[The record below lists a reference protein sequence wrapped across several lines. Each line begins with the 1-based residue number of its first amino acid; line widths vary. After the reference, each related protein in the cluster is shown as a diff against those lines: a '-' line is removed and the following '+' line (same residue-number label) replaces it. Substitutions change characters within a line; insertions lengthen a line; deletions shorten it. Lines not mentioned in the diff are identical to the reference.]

1 MLRTFVRV
9 TFCLLLGTVLLRAQ
23 TTPPALTVDL
33 SQRETSRQFFH
44 TFYARSAGLPLA
56 WTGSLANGTAGDTS
70 ADFKE
75 AVRLRINY
83 FRAMAGVRSDL
94 VLNSAYSAQAQQAA
108 LMLSANSQT
117 SPRPPTT
124 WTFYTAAGAEAA
136 AHSHLLLGQ
145 AGAEAITAALRGE
158 GDAHA
163 ALSARR
169 WLLYPWTRAIG
180 TGDVPATGDKRAAN
194 VTWVIDAPNHSGP
207 RPTTREAF
215 VAWPP
220 PGHVPYPVVFPRWS
234 FSYPGA
240 DFSAATVVLT
250 RNETPLPVRLETVAD
265 GTGEN
270 TLVWTYDNSDA
281 RQPLAH
287 PRPTEDVIYAV
298 RISGVRGAGVPA
310 AFAYEV
316 TVFDPDVMERGIPLP
331 VIGGSITPALAAA
344 SPYNFAKPGLAATF
358 EWRVL
363 QFEPVTGSFG
373 AEGDLQGIVAT
384 STGTYAV
391 RDLTRPAAGAA
402 AYRLAHETNEPQFLL
417 LPGTYFSPL
426 GAPGAL
432 SFRSLLAAADATQT
446 ARAQVSV
453 DEGASWRDLW
463 TQTGSA
469 TAGETVLATRTVS
482 LADFGGRTFRVRL
495 AFTVADKTADGP
507 NGPGSWFVDDIALT
521 GTRLVTAGPAARV
534 ATGSVLRFTPGVLG
548 PVGLQ
553 ARGVTGS
560 AHAMEWGPVLQVVPV
575 GADGAGNPGR
585 LSNIAIRTQAGT
597 GPQTL
602 IMGLAIGGTGTLGP
616 KPMLIRGVGPS
627 LGAFGVTGV
636 LADPI
641 AAVLSG
647 SVTLANNDNW
657 DNHPQVAALTPQVGA
672 FPLSSP
678 ASRDAALVTALTAGS
693 YTVQI
698 SGVGDTTGIAL
709 AEVYDAT
716 PAGGFI
722 ATTPRLANVSARTQV
737 GTGGDILIAGF
748 TIGGSTEKTLLL
760 RAIGP
765 TLAGF
770 GVVGAL
776 ADPRLELF
784 SASGISIVAND
795 NWAPG
800 AALANVTNSVG
811 AFALPTGS
819 RDASLLITLPPGSYT
834 AQVSGVGASTGVALV
849 EVYEVP

>member
-9 TFCLLLGTVLLRAQ
+9 TFGLLLGTVLLRAQ
-23 TTPPALTVDL
+23 TAPVALPVDL
-33 SQRETSRQFFH
+33 SQRETSRHFFH
-44 TFYARSAGLPLA
+44 TFYNRTTALPLA
-56 WTGSLANGTAGDTS
+56 WTGSLADGTAGDTS
-70 ADFKE
+70 AAFKE
-75 AVRLRINY
+75 GVRLRINY

-94 VLNSAYSAQAQQAA
+94 ALNPTYSAQAQQAA

-117 SPRPPTT
+117 SSQPPSS
-124 WTFYTAAGAEAA
+124 WTFYTTAGAEAA
-136 AHSHLLLGQ
+136 AHSNLLLGQ
-145 AGAEAITAALRGE
+145 AGAEAITASLRGE
-158 GDAHA
+158 GDANA
-163 ALSARR
+163 TLAARR
-169 WLLYPWTRAIG
+169 WLLYPWTRTIG
-180 TGDVPATGDKRAAN
+180 TGDVPATGDKRAAHA
-194 VTWVIDAPNHSGP
+194 TWVIDSPNHSGP
-207 RPTTREAF
+207 RPATREAF

-220 PGHVPYPVVFPRWS
+220 PGYVPYPVVFPRWS

-240 DFSAATVVLT
+240 DFSTASVALT
-250 RNETPLPVRLETVAD
+250 RDEASLPVRLETVTA
-265 GTGEN
+265 GPGEN

-287 PRPTEDVIYAV
+287 PRPTEDVVYTV

-310 AFAYEV
+310 SFAYEV

-344 SPYNFAKPGLAATF
+344 SPYNFSKPALAATF
-358 EWRVL
+358 DWRVL
-363 QFEPVTGSFG
+363 KFTPFSGSFG
-373 AEGDLQGIVAT
+373 AEGDLQGVVAT

-391 RDLTRPAAGAA
+391 RDLTRPASGTA
-402 AYRLAHETNEPQFLL
+402 AYRLAHETNELQILL

-432 SFRSLLAAADATQT
+432 SFRSLLVSADATQS

-453 DEGASWRDLW
+453 DDGASWRDVW
-463 TQTGSA
+463 TQTGG
-469 TAGETVLATRTVS
+469 TAPGETTFATRTVS

-495 AFTVADKTADGP
+495 AFTVGEKTADGP
-507 NGPGSWFVDDIALT
+507 NGPGSWFIDDITLT
-521 GTRLVTAGPAARV
+521 GTRLVTAGPAMNVTNGA
-534 ATGSVLRFTPGVLG
+534 VLRFTPGVIG

-553 ARGVTGS
+553 ARGVTPG
-560 AHAMEWGPVLQVVPV
+560 AYPMEWGPVLQVVPV
-575 GADGAGNPGR
+575 GADGAGDPGR

-616 KPMLIRGVGPS
+616 KPLLIRGVGPS
-627 LGAFGVTGV
+627 LGAFGVAGV

-641 AAVLSG
+641 VAVLSG
-647 SVTLANNDNW
+647 SVTLAGNDNW

-678 ASRDAALVTALTAGS
+678 TSRDAAVVTALSAGS

-698 SGVGDTTGIAL
+698 SGAGDTTGLAL
-709 AEVYDAT
+709 AEVYEAT

-737 GTGGDILIAGF
+737 GLGGDILIAGF

-770 GVVGAL
+770 GVAGAL
-776 ADPRLELF
+776 ADPRLELY
-784 SASGISIVAND
+784 SSSGLSIIAND
-795 NWAPG
+795 NWVPSAT
-800 AALANVTNSVG
+800 LATVTTSVG

-834 AQVSGVGASTGVALV
+834 TQVSGVGASTGVALV